1 MKNHKIIFSG
11 FFLLTILFL
20 SFNVFSQSNA
30 NRVVLEETIK
40 KYKSHSAITYDVDFA
55 IKFFDDEALN
65 YVHSNVNI
73 IKDKIDTIFNSKFSY
88 GRVDTS
94 INVIKYYNYPYLY
107 VIDLTNKKIERS
119 DASKGQ
125 IYDVTGNIDGDVL
138 KSNFASVEKLE
149 KKLNDPENNV
159 TYLDTSNFLK
169 ITINY
174 PDKDEIYG
182 CEESIYIDKEK
193 KIITKKSYQAKYKD
207 QIQRNSWLFKNI
219 VFDEIGESNLKSNMN
234 KYLDS
239 FPIEDYKPPTD
250 EDYKLLDTGMLAPK
264 ISGTI
269 FPNYE
274 KVSALNFEKITLIDF
289 WYTSCMP
296 CINAIPHLNKLYKKY
311 GNKIDVIGIN
321 PYEVSKK
328 DSEKIYNFLRRTPI
342 DYPIYLVDTIPS
354 DYNIKAYPTL
364 YIIDKKGLVRYSKIG
379 LSENMYN
386 ELDEVISDLLK
397 K

>member
-1 MKNHKIIFSG
+1 
-11 FFLLTILFL
+11 
-20 SFNVFSQSNA
+20 
-30 NRVVLEETIK
+30 VLEEMIK
-40 KYKSHSAITYDVDFA
+40 KYKSHTAITYYVDFT

-73 IKDKIDTIFNSKFSY
+73 IKDKNDTIFNSKFSY
-88 GRVDTS
+88 SRVDTS
-94 INVIKYYNYPYLY
+94 INVIKFYNYPYLY

-149 KKLNDPENNV
+149 KKLKDPENNV

-182 CEESIYIDKEK
+182 CEESIYIDKGK
-193 KIITKKSYQAKYKD
+193 KVITKKSYQAKYKD
-207 QIQRNSWLFKNI
+207 QIQINSWLFKNI
-219 VFDEIGESNLKSNMN
+219 VFDKIGESDLKSNMN

-239 FPIEDYKPPTD
+239 FQIEDYKPPTD

-274 KVSALNFEKITLIDF
+274 KVLALNFEKITLIDF

-321 PYEVSKK
+321 PYEISKK

-342 DYPIYLVDTIPS
+342 DYPIYLVDSIPA
-354 DYNIKAYPTL
+354 DYNITAYPTI
-364 YIIDKKGLVRYSKIG
+364 YIIDKKGIVRYSKIG

-386 ELDEVISDLLK
+386 ELDEVLSDLLK